1 MKQMSRFLLSLG
13 FAVAI
18 VFCIPVGTGPMAA
31 QTVFRPDIPKT
42 WDENACRRLQAS
54 RHDLRSSFSIAVA
67 RDKKALEDLKV
78 EPRPDGTLMDVLW
91 VPTSQGV
98 ALSAPSCGSCHTY
111 YSRTGRSVSGS
122 AVRRWTD
129 VPCEPSE
136 DRNRPDRLRA
146 DHF

>member
-1 MKQMSRFLLSLG
+1 MKQMSRFLLSLS

-18 VFCIPVGTGPMAA
+18 VFCIPVGTVPMAA

-54 RHDLRSSFSIAVA
+54 RHDLRSSSHCIGQ
-67 RDKKALEDLKV
+67 RQES
-78 EPRPDGTLMDVLW
+78 PRR
-91 VPTSQGV
+91 SQGGAAAPRDTDGR
-98 ALSAPSCGSCHTY
+98 ALGADQPGGCTVGAELRGLSHILFAH
-111 YSRTGRSVSGS
+111 GRSVSGS
-122 AVRRWTD
+122 PVRRWTD